1 MTMWPNQS
9 PEPTAVGGQFRCRGS
24 RRESAVAQL
33 FSLGIAHTL
42 MKTFATILLLAA
54 VLSIT
59 RTTRAADSS
68 LELVLSD
75 DHVVFT
81 TATNISM
88 AMIFRN
94 VGETNMEPYK
104 LLLGLSVV
112 LDGKEFKRDPKQY
125 ILYNGLRWFQP
136 KSGWVS
142 HVSLS
147 EYHIPSEALASG
159 RHTVALRDAGSESN
173 TQTIFIEPQK

>member
-1 MTMWPNQS
+1 
-9 PEPTAVGGQFRCRGS
+9 
-24 RRESAVAQL
+24 
-33 FSLGIAHTL
+33 
-42 MKTFATILLLAA
+42 MKTFATVLLLAA
-54 VLSIT
+54 VLPIT
-59 RTTRAADSS
+59 RSVRADSS
-68 LELVLSD
+68 LELVLSE

-94 VGETNMEPYK
+94 VGETNLEPYK
-104 LLLGLSVV
+104 LLVDLSVV
-112 LDGKEFKRDPKQY
+112 LDGKAYQRDPKRY
-125 ILYNGLRWFQP
+125 IFYNGLLWFQP

-147 EYHIPSEALASG
+147 DYLIPSEALASG

>member
-1 MTMWPNQS
+1 M
-9 PEPTAVGGQFRCRGS
+9 
-24 RRESAVAQL
+24 AQL
-33 FSLGIAHTL
+33 STLGIAHTL
-42 MKTFATILLLAA
+42 MKTFVTVLLLAA

-59 RTTRAADSS
+59 HTARAANSS

-104 LLLGLSVV
+104 LLVDLSVV
-112 LDGKEFKRDPKQY
+112 LDGKAYQRDPKQS
-125 ILYNGLRWFQP
+125 IFYNGVLWFQP

-147 EYHIPSEALASG
+147 DYLIPPEALASG

>member
-1 MTMWPNQS
+1 
-9 PEPTAVGGQFRCRGS
+9 
-24 RRESAVAQL
+24 
-33 FSLGIAHTL
+33 

-94 VGETNMEPYK
+94 VGETNLESYK
-104 LLLGLSVV
+104 LLVDLSVV
-112 LDGKEFKRDPKQY
+112 LDGKEYQRDPKRY
-125 ILYNGLRWFQP
+125 IFYNGLSWFQP

-142 HVSLS
+142 HVLLS
-147 EYHIPSEALASG
+147 DYLIPPEALVSG
-159 RHTVALRDAGSESN
+159 GTPSR
-173 TQTIFIEPQK
+173 

>member
-1 MTMWPNQS
+1 
-9 PEPTAVGGQFRCRGS
+9 
-24 RRESAVAQL
+24 
-33 FSLGIAHTL
+33 

-94 VGETNMEPYK
+94 VGETNLSPAR
-104 LLLGLSVV
+104 LLKGLSVV
-112 LDGKEFKRDPKQY
+112 LDGKEFKRDWKRMPSLN
-125 ILYNGLRWFQP
+125 ILLDFQP
-136 KSGWVS
+136 KYGWRS
-142 HVSLS
+142 RISLS
-147 EYHIPSEALASG
+147 DFVIPPEALVTG

>member
-1 MTMWPNQS
+1 
-9 PEPTAVGGQFRCRGS
+9 
-24 RRESAVAQL
+24 
-33 FSLGIAHTL
+33 

-54 VLSIT
+54 VLFIT
-59 RTTRAADSS
+59 RMAQATNSS
-68 LELVLSD
+68 LELVLRD

-94 VGETNMEPYK
+94 VGETNLESSG
-104 LLLGLSVV
+104 LLWDLSVA
-112 LDGKEFKRDPKQY
+112 LDGKEYQRDPHRT
-125 ILYNGLRWFQP
+125 ICYNGSFWFQS
-136 KSGWVS
+136 KGGWVS

-147 EYHIPSEALASG
+147 DYLIPSEALVSG

-173 TQTIFIEPQK
+173 TQTIFIEPRK